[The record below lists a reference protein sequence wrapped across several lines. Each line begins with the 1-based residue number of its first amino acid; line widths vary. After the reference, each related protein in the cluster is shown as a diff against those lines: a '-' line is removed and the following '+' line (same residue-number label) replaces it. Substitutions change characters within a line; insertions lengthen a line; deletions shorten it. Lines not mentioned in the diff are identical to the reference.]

1 MPRLLT
7 VLKITAAASMFGLL
21 FGCATYQ
28 PGDGLGTVTQYQLK
42 YCATADPYQRSIA
55 IAMLQ
60 RAGAPLPDSGVCTD
74 LARLIV
80 SDKLPEVDTT
90 TAEANQEW
98 ARKQLEG
105 GE

>member
-1 MPRLLT
+1 MLRFIFA
-7 VLKITAAASMFGLL
+7 VAAAVTLTA
-21 FGCATYQ
+21 CATYQ
-28 PGDGLGTVTQYQLK
+28 PGDGLSTVTQYQLR

-80 SDKLPEVDTT
+80 SDKLPEVDT
-90 TAEANQEW
+90 AEAEAQQEW
-98 ARKQLEG
+98 ARRQLEG
-105 GE
+105 AE